1 MRKLQ
6 RESLAKDSLISRRE
20 FLKRVGGAATSLY
33 LASTWLRPTP
43 LWADDDMPQDLLDAA
58 AQEDGKLN
66 VFNWSL
72 YIAEDPVTQD
82 QYGVDLTD
90 VTPTIE
96 KFQAF
101 TQSALGK
108 QIDVTY
114 DTFESQEEMLAKVRP
129 GGSDY
134 DVVVVTN
141 YYVPQMIS
149 LGLIQPLKK
158 AWLPNLANL
167 MPRFQTPPFGPN
179 PDYVMPYMW
188 GVTGYAYNENKV
200 NGDARLG
207 SWSLPFK
214 GQEYSGKMTMLDS
227 VFIDGI
233 NAGLKLMGNSL
244 NDTDRDA
251 LLAAGD
257 LLRQQKP
264 LLKAYISG
272 SVRDQLAT
280 EDVWISQLWA
290 GDTLAAHQK
299 NSAVQFALPKEGSD
313 LWVDTMTVLT
323 ESKRPATAHLWMN
336 YILRPRV
343 QAGIATWVAYATP
356 NAAALQFIPDAQRT
370 SSIIYPSDDDLR
382 NFEPFILPEGDA
394 LTLRQ
399 SIADSLL
406 GGG

>member
-1 MRKLQ
+1 
-6 RESLAKDSLISRRE
+6 
-20 FLKRVGGAATSLY
+20 
-33 LASTWLRPTP
+33 
-43 LWADDDMPQDLLDAA
+43 MPQDLLDAA